1 MPALAPPLMWRMRR
15 ALAAMLCASETN
27 KAKCSEGLAT
37 AKAEL
42 QKISSKA
49 SDLYTELEATRVV
62 AGSMGVFSAS
72 QQVSAAPLWL
82 TLWLPP

>member
-1 MPALAPPLMWRMRR
+1 MRR

-37 AKAEL
+37 AKKEL

-49 SDLYTELEATRVV
+49 SDLYTELEATHVV
-62 AGSMGVFSAS
+62 AGSMGEFSAS
-72 QQVSAAPLWL
+72 QQIFCSSSVAHSVAPALDPRL
-82 TLWLPP
+82 RSTP

>member
-1 MPALAPPLMWRMRR
+1 MWRMRMRR

-27 KAKCSEGLAT
+27 KAKCSQGLAT
-37 AKAEL
+37 AKVEL

-49 SDLYTELEATRVV
+49 SDLYTELEATRGVV
-62 AGSMGVFSAS
+62 GSMGVFSAS

-82 TLWLPP
+82 TLWLTLWLPP